1 MFSIFQKRRP
11 REFAAETVSPNSLLP
26 RRMDLEERK
35 AFRREL
41 LDQVIRESLLV
52 LEVSPSSYRFRILP
66 LDVRH
71 HRFIAM
77 LDVSNGFQ
85 PRRAGSAWTFADIET
100 LLRRNALERFGLVLD
115 GIYWRAGMAAQEATG
130 TGLPVDT
137 RSGLAGPNPHYQL
150 VSEEEKQALMEAIRQ
165 GSDLPVLHV
174 GEWEYQTDM
183 APLDE
188 DGRGTVP
195 RKAGSRPR

>member
-1 MFSIFQKRRP
+1 MFSIFQKRP

-41 LDQVIRESLLV
+41 LDQVIREGLLA
-52 LEVSPSSYRFRILP
+52 LEVSPSTYRFRIMP

-77 LDVSNGFQ
+77 IDVSNSFQ
-85 PRRAGSAWTFADIET
+85 PRRTGSAWTFADIET
-100 LLRRNALERFGLVLD
+100 LLRKNALERFGLLLD
-115 GIYWRAGMAAQEATG
+115 GIYWRAGMLAEEAPG
-130 TGLPVDT
+130 AGFSADT
-137 RSGLAGPNPHYQL
+137 RAGLADLHPHYQL
-150 VSEEEKQALMEAIRQ
+150 VSEEEKAALMEAIRQ

-188 DGRGTVP
+188 DGRGTLP